1 MSSHNSYEPNWHYYP
16 QTQREIRHQG
26 RSLGQDSIKAQGS
39 SLGTQAHGGMSY
51 PSPSQDTNS
60 HGYGNTQ
67 GYSYSSYPTNSYT
80 GTSSDTQHILQILT
94 SLENQLDQLSKL
106 IAQNNQLLQS
116 MQNQEDT
123 KCVQGG
129 GGTVIVRM

>member
-1 MSSHNSYEPNWHYYP
+1 MV
-16 QTQREIRHQG
+16 
-26 RSLGQDSIKAQGS
+26 
-39 SLGTQAHGGMSY
+39 GMFY

-60 HGYGNTQ
+60 HGYGHTQ

-94 SLENQLDQLSKL
+94 SLENQL
-106 IAQNNQLLQS
+106 LQS